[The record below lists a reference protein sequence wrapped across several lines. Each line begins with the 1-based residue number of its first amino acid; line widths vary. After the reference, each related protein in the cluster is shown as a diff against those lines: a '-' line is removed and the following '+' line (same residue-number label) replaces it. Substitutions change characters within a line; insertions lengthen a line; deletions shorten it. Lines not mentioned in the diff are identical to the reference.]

1 MLLILLVYI
10 SYEIVHRTVVNVE
23 IDTVKKVI

>member
-1 MLLILLVYI
+1 MLLILLLYI
-10 SYEIVHRTVVNVE
+10 SYEIVHRTVVQVE